1 MLIKMKNST
10 KNIQE
15 RQEKILSFL
24 CEKKEMSIS
33 ELSQA
38 LNVSEMTIRRDCS
51 TLSLRGQINQKKGI
65 ITYIEPKS
73 KDNQSSLERINASL
87 GSEAAKFVKDGEIV
101 FMNSSSTALESLP
114 KLLQKKIYIM
124 TNNLH
129 AADYIS
135 ENDKATLLMS
145 GGDIV
150 NDHLIMSGDI
160 AKQSF
165 SSMRSDWG
173 IIGCAGLS
181 LEHGISTP
189 YLREAAINKT
199 IIKNSRRLILVANYS
214 KFNSFS
220 NFTIG
225 NIKDIDVLIT
235 DTFASGELIAAIRQ
249 EGIQVI
255 QVPQL

>member
-1 MLIKMKNST
+1 MKNST

-24 CEKKEMSIS
+24 CEKKEMSIN

-51 TLSLRGQINQKKGI
+51 TLSLRGQINQNKGI

-101 FMNSSSTALESLP
+101 FMNSSSTALKSLP

>member
-1 MLIKMKNST
+1 
-10 KNIQE
+10 
-15 RQEKILSFL
+15 
-24 CEKKEMSIS
+24 
-33 ELSQA
+33 
-38 LNVSEMTIRRDCS
+38 
-51 TLSLRGQINQKKGI
+51 RGQINQKKGI

-135 ENDKATLLMS
+135 ENDKATLIMS

-173 IIGCAGLS
+173 II
-181 LEHGISTP
+181 
-189 YLREAAINKT
+189 
-199 IIKNSRRLILVANYS
+199 
-214 KFNSFS
+214 
-220 NFTIG
+220 
-225 NIKDIDVLIT
+225 
-235 DTFASGELIAAIRQ
+235 
-249 EGIQVI
+249 
-255 QVPQL
+255 

>member
-1 MLIKMKNST
+1 MKNST

-101 FMNSSSTALESLP
+101 FMNSSSTPLKSLP

>member
-1 MLIKMKNST
+1 MKNST

-87 GSEAAKFVKDGEIV
+87 GSEAAKFVKDSEIV
-101 FMNSSSTALESLP
+101 FMNSSSTALKSLP

-150 NDHLIMSGDI
+150 NDHLIMSGNI

>member
-1 MLIKMKNST
+1 
-10 KNIQE
+10 
-15 RQEKILSFL
+15 
-24 CEKKEMSIS
+24 MSIS

-101 FMNSSSTALESLP
+101 FMNSSLTALKSLP

>member
-1 MLIKMKNST
+1 
-10 KNIQE
+10 
-15 RQEKILSFL
+15 
-24 CEKKEMSIS
+24 
-33 ELSQA
+33 
-38 LNVSEMTIRRDCS
+38 
-51 TLSLRGQINQKKGI
+51 
-65 ITYIEPKS
+65 
-73 KDNQSSLERINASL
+73 
-87 GSEAAKFVKDGEIV
+87 
-101 FMNSSSTALESLP
+101 
-114 KLLQKKIYIM
+114 
-124 TNNLH
+124 
-129 AADYIS
+129 
-135 ENDKATLLMS
+135 
-145 GGDIV
+145 DIV

-165 SSMRSDWG
+165 SSMRSDRG

>member
-1 MLIKMKNST
+1 MKNST

>member
-1 MLIKMKNST
+1 
-10 KNIQE
+10 
-15 RQEKILSFL
+15 
-24 CEKKEMSIS
+24 MSIPD
-33 ELSQA
+33 LSQA

-51 TLSLRGQINQKKGI
+51 TLSARGQVNQKKGI
-65 ITYIEPKS
+65 ISYIEPKS
-73 KDNQSSLERINASL
+73 KDNQNSLERINTSL
-87 GSEAAKFVKDGEIV
+87 GNEAAKFVKDGEIV
-101 FMNSSSTALESLP
+101 FMNSSSTALKALP
-114 KLLQKKIYIM
+114 KLLQKKLYIM
-124 TNNLH
+124 TNNLQ
-129 AADYIS
+129 AAKYIS
-135 ENDKATLLMS
+135 EDDKATLIMS

-150 NDHLIMSGDI
+150 HDHLIMSGDI
-160 AKQSF
+160 AKNSF

-181 LEHGISTP
+181 IEHGISTP

-225 NIKDIDVLIT
+225 QIKDIDILIT
-235 DTFASGELIAAIRQ
+235 DTFASGELVAAIRQ

>member
-1 MLIKMKNST
+1 MKNST

-189 YLREAAINKT
+189 CLREAAINKT

>member
-1 MLIKMKNST
+1 MKNSN
-10 KNIQE
+10 KNIQD
-15 RQEKILSFL
+15 RQEKILSLL
-24 CEKKEMSIS
+24 CEQKEMSIPD
-33 ELSQA
+33 LSQA

-51 TLSLRGQINQKKGI
+51 TLSARGQVNQKKAI
-65 ITYIEPKS
+65 ISYIEPKS
-73 KDNQSSLERINASL
+73 KDNQNSLERIHTSL
-87 GSEAAKFVKDGEIV
+87 GNEAAKFVKDGEIV
-101 FMNSSSTALESLP
+101 FMNSSSTALKALP
-114 KLLQKKIYIM
+114 KLLQKKLYIM
-124 TNNLH
+124 TNNLQ
-129 AADYIS
+129 AAKYIS
-135 ENDKATLLMS
+135 EDDKATLIMS

-150 NDHLIMSGDI
+150 HDHLIMSGDI
-160 AKQSF
+160 AKNSF

-181 LEHGISTP
+181 IEHGISTP

-225 NIKDIDVLIT
+225 QIKDIDILIT
-235 DTFASGELIAAIRQ
+235 DTFASGELVAAIRQ

>member
-1 MLIKMKNST
+1 
-10 KNIQE
+10 
-15 RQEKILSFL
+15 
-24 CEKKEMSIS
+24 
-33 ELSQA
+33 
-38 LNVSEMTIRRDCS
+38 
-51 TLSLRGQINQKKGI
+51 
-65 ITYIEPKS
+65 
-73 KDNQSSLERINASL
+73 
-87 GSEAAKFVKDGEIV
+87 
-101 FMNSSSTALESLP
+101 
-114 KLLQKKIYIM
+114 M

-150 NDHLIMSGDI
+150 NDHLIMNGDI

>member
-1 MLIKMKNST
+1 
-10 KNIQE
+10 
-15 RQEKILSFL
+15 
-24 CEKKEMSIS
+24 
-33 ELSQA
+33 
-38 LNVSEMTIRRDCS
+38 
-51 TLSLRGQINQKKGI
+51 
-65 ITYIEPKS
+65 
-73 KDNQSSLERINASL
+73 
-87 GSEAAKFVKDGEIV
+87 
-101 FMNSSSTALESLP
+101 MNSSSTALKSLP

-135 ENDKATLLMS
+135 ENDKATLIMS

>member
-1 MLIKMKNST
+1 
-10 KNIQE
+10 
-15 RQEKILSFL
+15 
-24 CEKKEMSIS
+24 MSIPD
-33 ELSQA
+33 LSQA

-51 TLSLRGQINQKKGI
+51 TLSARGQVNQKKGI
-65 ITYIEPKS
+65 ISYIEPKS
-73 KDNQSSLERINASL
+73 KDNQNSLERINTSL
-87 GSEAAKFVKDGEIV
+87 GNEAAKFVKAGEIV
-101 FMNSSSTALESLP
+101 FMNSSSTALKALP
-114 KLLQKKIYIM
+114 KLLQKKLYIM
-124 TNNLH
+124 TNNLQ
-129 AADYIS
+129 AAKYIS
-135 ENDKATLLMS
+135 EDDKATLIMS

-150 NDHLIMSGDI
+150 HDHLIMSGDI
-160 AKQSF
+160 AKNSF

-181 LEHGISTP
+181 IEHGISTP

-225 NIKDIDVLIT
+225 QIKDIDILIT
-235 DTFASGELIAAIRQ
+235 DTFASGELVAAIRQ

>member
-1 MLIKMKNST
+1 MKNSN
-10 KNIQE
+10 KNIQD
-15 RQEKILSFL
+15 RQEKILSL
-24 CEKKEMSIS
+24 LYEQKEMSIPD
-33 ELSQA
+33 LSQA

-51 TLSLRGQINQKKGI
+51 TLSARGQVNQKKGI
-65 ITYIEPKS
+65 ISYIEPKS
-73 KDNQSSLERINASL
+73 KDNQNSLERINTSL
-87 GSEAAKFVKDGEIV
+87 GNEAAKFVKDGEIV
-101 FMNSSSTALESLP
+101 FMNSSSTALKALP
-114 KLLQKKIYIM
+114 KLLQKKLYIM
-124 TNNLH
+124 TNNLQ
-129 AADYIS
+129 AAKYIS
-135 ENDKATLLMS
+135 EDDKATLIMS

-150 NDHLIMSGDI
+150 HDHLIMSGDI
-160 AKQSF
+160 AKNSF

-181 LEHGISTP
+181 IEHGISTP

-225 NIKDIDVLIT
+225 QIKDIDILIT
-235 DTFASGELIAAIRQ
+235 DTFASGELVAAIRQ

>member
-1 MLIKMKNST
+1 MKNST

-101 FMNSSSTALESLP
+101 FMTSSSTALKSLP

>member
-1 MLIKMKNST
+1 MKNST

-33 ELSQA
+33 ELSQT

-101 FMNSSSTALESLP
+101 FMNSSSTALKLLP

-129 AADYIS
+129 AADYIA
-135 ENDKATLLMS
+135 EDDKATLLMS

-235 DTFASGELIAAIRQ
+235 DTFASGELISAIRQ